1 MKSLEE
7 VKMTHSNLKGNS
19 INPFDNE
26 FYKMIMEQAPDI
38 ILVVRSDG
46 RIWNANELASYTYG
60 YSAQE
65 LLALHI
71 QDLHAKDIM
80 ETVKSKWFA
89 ADQSPLVYRTIHLH
103 KEGNEFPVE
112 MKCRR
117 MEFQNDTVFIISV
130 RNITEVNDL
139 EDAIQTCNYERN
151 QLAEDW
157 LNLFQN
163 APGGYHSLHLDGNF
177 IYINDTELKWLGY
190 RREEVIGTLCF
201 QDILTEKSRAIYKEY
216 VAGVM
221 EKGQIGETDLEM
233 VRKDGSVFPIL
244 ISTLF
249 VRDDSG
255 HYYKS
260 LSTCMDITERK
271 LWEEGVLASENKYR
285 ALAENSNDLIARY
298 DGECRYLYVNPAI
311 EPIAG
316 MPKEAFI
323 GKTNEELK
331 LPRAFCIIIRQGIK
345 GVLNKGQSI
354 QRELEHFIDNKRM
367 VFHLQLVPEFH
378 TDNSIASVL
387 CVGRDIT
394 KVRQLQDEMFFNELK
409 YTNLFEHMSEGFNY
423 ERMIRDH
430 NHTIIDSIILE
441 ANVAY
446 CRMANRSVNDV
457 IGKKSSEVTLKNILP
472 ELNWAKLCEKVVNEG
487 PTTIECYSFPLKK
500 WFSVIAYSPIQDHL
514 AILYIDITKRIEAE
528 KKLQESD
535 KRYKELVQAAKVIM
549 IIINSSGEIIFM
561 NEWGLS
567 FFGFSKEELIGR
579 SVFDTIAPA
588 YDSMGKDLEE
598 LFEGLKNNNSSFQRR
613 LSENMTSSGKGV
625 WIDWTN
631 RVVIDPATGDFQLSA
646 IGFDV
651 TATKKAEQEQLYGYE
666 RRKRRELLNDVIHR
680 RISQEELVAGAAQ
693 LELKIKPPFVI
704 LLLTIPW
711 QKLPQNTSIEEREER
726 QYSIDRLVDN
736 IHRQVGG
743 VTWQTQEGIA
753 ILYPLPVKDVRI
765 SLKHAKAVTEEII
778 EQLTRF
784 WQGMQIR
791 GGISHSSEQ
800 TSLIA
805 DVYDQARL
813 SLLCSPVLYPENLL
827 HYWEELGCYQ
837 FIFNDCSSQQA
848 RQFINYHLGMLLN
861 PEGKGEQSELLA
873 TLKEVITGASAQ
885 TIGKRLFVHPQTVV
899 FRKRNLEKM
908 LGVDL
913 DSLKVRM
920 DLSVALKLLSL
931 LETTSSGV
939 ES

>member
-1 MKSLEE
+1 
-7 VKMTHSNLKGNS
+7 MTHSKLKGES
-19 INPFDNE
+19 IDPLNNE
-26 FYKMIMEQAPDI
+26 FYKMVMEQTPDI

-46 RIWNANELASYTYG
+46 RIWYANESASSTYG
-60 YSAQE
+60 YSIKE
-65 LLALHI
+65 LLTLRI
-71 QDLHAKDIM
+71 QDLHGKELA
-80 ETVKSKWFA
+80 ETEKSKCFTA
-89 ADQSPLVYRTIHLH
+89 NQSALVYRTTHLH
-103 KEGNEFPVE
+103 SDGKEFPVE
-112 MKCRR
+112 MKCRCAA
-117 MEFQNDTVFIISV
+117 FQQDAVYLISV
-130 RNITEVNDL
+130 RNITEVNEL
-139 EDAIQTCNYERN
+139 ESAIQTCHYERN

-157 LNLFQN
+157 MNLFQN
-163 APGGYHSLHLDGNF
+163 APGGYHSLHLDGSF
-177 IYINDTELKWLGY
+177 IYMNDTELKWLGY
-190 RREEVIGTLCF
+190 RREEVIGILCF
-201 QDILTEKSRAIYKEY
+201 EDILTEKSRARYQAY
-216 VAGVM
+216 AAGVK

-233 VRKDGSVFPIL
+233 VRKDGSVFPVL

-249 VRDDSG
+249 IKDDSG

-260 LSTCMDITERK
+260 LSTCIDITERK
-271 LWEEGVLASENKYR
+271 LWEEGILASENKYR

-354 QRELEHFIDNKRM
+354 QRELEHFIDNRRM

-394 KVRQLQDEMFFNELK
+394 KVRELQDEMFRNELK

-423 ERMIRDH
+423 ERIITNDDH
-430 NHTIIDSIILE
+430 SIIDSIILE
-441 ANVAY
+441 ANAAY
-446 CRMANRSVNDV
+446 CRMANRSVNDI
-457 IGKKSSEVTLKNILP
+457 IGKKSSEITLTSILP
-472 ELNWAKLCEKVVNEG
+472 ELSWVNLCQKVINEG

-514 AILYIDITKRIEAE
+514 AILYIDITKRMEAE

-535 KRYKELVQAAKVIM
+535 KRYKELVQAAKVI
-549 IIINSSGEIIFM
+549 IVIINSSGEIIFM

-567 FFGFSKEELIGR
+567 FFGFSKDELIGQ
-579 SVFDTIAPA
+579 SVFDTIAPE
-588 YDSMGKDLEE
+588 YDSMGQDLREV
-598 LFEGLKNNNSSFQRR
+598 FEGLKNNNGSFQRH
-613 LSENMTSSGKGV
+613 LSENMTSSGRRV

-631 RVVIDPATGDFQLSA
+631 RVVIDPVTGEFQLSA

-704 LLLTIPW
+704 LLLATPW
-711 QKLPQNTSIEEREER
+711 QSLPQNTSIEESGER
-726 QYSIDRLVDN
+726 QHSVDRLVDN
-736 IHRQVGG
+736 IQRQIGG

-753 ILYPLPVKDVRI
+753 ILYPLPVKELRV
-765 SLKHAKAVTEEII
+765 SLKQTKVVAEAVT

-791 GGISHSSEQ
+791 GGISHSSEA
-800 TSLIA
+800 TFLIA

-848 RQFINYHLGMLLN
+848 RQFINYHLGALLN
-861 PEGKGEQSELLA
+861 PEGKGDQSELLA

-908 LGVDL
+908 MGVDL
-913 DSLKVRM
+913 DSLQVRM
-920 DLSVALKLLSL
+920 DVSVALKLLSL
-931 LETTSSGV
+931 LETTSSGS
-939 ES
+939 EQ